1 MAVTML
7 RADRLIGVVAIVCAA
22 LMATMVPALAQSVQ
36 AVQAQVTPVALE
48 INKGQ
53 LFKLDRPAATVF
65 IANPDIADVEVMSP
79 TLIYVYGVGP
89 GDTNLYAVGQGDQV
103 IANLSI
109 QVVPNISRMA
119 TAVDAIA
126 PDSTVI
132 VSAVEDSLVIT
143 GAVNSAVEAADLSL
157 IAGEFV
163 GPDGQVINRARVHGP
178 NQVNLRVRIAEV
190 QRSIVE
196 QLGINW
202 ETVINPG
209 TFLFGIAQGFDF
221 IQFDEQTQSN
231 QLIRNGDRYGLYLG
245 NQGTG
250 RNINTMIDALENE
263 GMVTILAEPNLT
275 AVSGETASFLAG
287 GEFPIPVAGNN
298 GDITIEY
305 REFGVSLA
313 FTPTL
318 LSDNLISMRV
328 RPEVSELSSDGAV
341 QLNGFNVPSLITRRA
356 ETTVELGSG
365 QSFAIAGLYQNSGS
379 ESISGLPFV
388 SDIPILGALFRSEE
402 FRRNE
407 TELVIVITPYL
418 VQPPT
423 QAPIVSPSDEF
434 RGVSALDNPAA
445 TSVPIG
451 TVGRG
456 GTPMPTG
463 TATGQPQGLVGGAG
477 FILN

>member
-7 RADRLIGVVAIVCAA
+7 RADRVIGVMAVICAA
-22 LMATMVPALAQSVQ
+22 LMAAVAPAMAQSVQ

-109 QVVPNISRMA
+109 QVVPNISRLA

-126 PDSTVI
+126 PDSTVV

-178 NQVNLRVRIAEV
+178 NQINLRVRIAEV
-190 QRSIVE
+190 QRNVVE

-202 ETVINPG
+202 ETLTNPG

-221 IQFDEQTQSN
+221 IQFDNQTQSN
-231 QLIRNGDRYGLYLG
+231 QLIRNGDRYGLYFG

-298 GDITIEY
+298 GDITIQY

-328 RPEVSELSSDGAV
+328 RPEVSDLSPDGGV

-379 ESISGLPFV
+379 ETVSGLPFV

-402 FRRNE
+402 FQRNE

-434 RGVSALDNPAA
+434 RGVSALDNPPAA
-445 TSVPIG
+445 SVPIG
-451 TVGRG
+451 TAGRG
-456 GTPMPTG
+456 A
-463 TATGQPQGLVGGAG
+463 ATGQPQGLVGGAG